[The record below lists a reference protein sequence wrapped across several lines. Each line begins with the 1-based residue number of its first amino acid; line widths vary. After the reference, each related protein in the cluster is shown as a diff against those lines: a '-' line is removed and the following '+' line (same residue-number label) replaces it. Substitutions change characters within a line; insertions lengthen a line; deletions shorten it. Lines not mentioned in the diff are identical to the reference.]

1 MFFLFSPYRIQ
12 KLKILKKKLMTKIR
26 NRKMMC
32 LFKERGLFVCFLLL
46 SKTGLDLKAGSGKA
60 GEGNQLTFRPENKEW
75 RNLIL
80 EVHLA

>member
-1 MFFLFSPYRIQ
+1 
-12 KLKILKKKLMTKIR
+12 
-26 NRKMMC
+26 MC